1 MDPYEHQETK
11 KGLTQVNL
19 TFRSASFH
27 YRKEVFYFCSF
38 FLAAATVASYMIG
51 VPIMMEA

>member
-1 MDPYEHQETK
+1 MSTRKQK

-19 TFRSASFH
+19 TFGQPLFIIG
-27 YRKEVFYFCSF
+27 KKFFYFCSF
-38 FLAAATVASYMIG
+38 FFAAATVASYMIG